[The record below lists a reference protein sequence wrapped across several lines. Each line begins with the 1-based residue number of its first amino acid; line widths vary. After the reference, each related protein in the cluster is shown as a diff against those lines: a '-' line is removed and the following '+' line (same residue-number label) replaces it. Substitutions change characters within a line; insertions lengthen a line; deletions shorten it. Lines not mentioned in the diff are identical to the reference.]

1 MKELTQTRQSS
12 TSGLDEDKEALNKYL
27 TESQEQ
33 AKENSDGLDVV
44 GADLHFDEVVEAAR
58 DGGVDVV
65 LTIYELER
73 YMDAQDRREEAY
85 NVV

>member
-1 MKELTQTRQSS
+1 MNKATTEGRLLLGTQQNKASNNKRLTHYDNE
-12 TSGLDEDKEALNKYL
+12 DEEI
-27 TESQEQ
+27 
-33 AKENSDGLDVV
+33 DVI

-73 YMDAQDRREEAY
+73 YIDAQDRREEAY
-85 NVV
+85 HEM

>member
-1 MKELTQTRQSS
+1 MSKTTQERRLCSGGTLQRKERNYINSS
-12 TSGLDEDKEALNKYL
+12 QNPENANEDA
-27 TESQEQ
+27 Q
-33 AKENSDGLDVV
+33 LDVI

-73 YMDAQDRREEAY
+73 YIDAQDAREEGL
-85 NVV
+85 